1 MPAQQLF
8 LPIEEVNA
16 IIAGLRPRPEFA
28 GVESAT
34 AAEYRDWTDE
44 ESLRVKVIA
53 RDAAVADWAHAE
65 PVEEAIAQAV
75 GERGDSR
82 FVYFTWS
89 TVEDERR
96 IAEEGEEDY
105 FGDAE

>member
-1 MPAQQLF
+1 MPVTQKF

-16 IIAGLRPRPEFA
+16 VIAGLRRRPEFA

-34 AAEYRDWTDE
+34 AAEYQDWTDE
-44 ESLRVKVIA
+44 ESLRVKVVA

-65 PVEEAIAQAV
+65 PVEEAIAEAV

-89 TVEDERR
+89 TLEDERR
-96 IAEEGEEDY
+96 MAEEGEEDY
-105 FGDAE
+105 FADAE